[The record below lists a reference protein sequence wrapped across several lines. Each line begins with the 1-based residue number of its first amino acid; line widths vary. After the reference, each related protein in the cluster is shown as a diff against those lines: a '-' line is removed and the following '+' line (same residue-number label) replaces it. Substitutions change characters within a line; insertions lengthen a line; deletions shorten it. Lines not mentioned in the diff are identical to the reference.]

1 VKLLKRIIFCLYYKE
16 GFFYLSR
23 NFSLQKVGDVDWLI
37 RNFGFGKVTNYI
49 DEIIIILV
57 KRKPTKPDFDSFFK
71 DIIKLRKNL
80 FIPITLG
87 GGIRDIKISNSFFDN
102 GADKILINTLA
113 FEDNDAIE
121 KIAGFYGSQAICIM
135 IDHKKINGEIKL
147 YSCCGTRLE
156 KITLKKHIENL
167 NTLSCGEI
175 ILNSIDNDGNA
186 AGIDL
191 SILDNIGKSIGKP
204 ILIMGGA
211 GKPEHLS
218 SVLTSKKIS
227 GVITANLFNFLGDG
241 LKVARNFAL
250 ENNIRLAKF

>member
-1 VKLLKRIIFCLYYKE
+1 MRLLKRIIFCLYYKE

-23 NFSLQKVGDVDWLI
+23 NFRLQRVGDVYWLI
-37 RNFGFGKVTNYI
+37 KNFGFGKTTNYI

-57 KRKPTKPDFDSFFK
+57 KKEPTEKDFNSFFT
-71 DIIKLRKNL
+71 DISELRKNL

-87 GGIRDIKISNSFFDN
+87 GGIRDIKISKRFFNN

-113 FEDNDAIE
+113 YNNKKVVE
-121 KIAGFYGSQAICIM
+121 KIASFYGSQAICIM
-135 IDHKKINGEIKL
+135 VDRKKINNEINL
-147 YSCCGTRLE
+147 YSCCGTKLE
-156 KITLKKHIENL
+156 EISLQTHLKNL
-167 NTLSCGEI
+167 NHLSCGEI
-175 ILNSIDNDGNA
+175 VLNSIDNDGNA

-191 SILDNIGKSIGKP
+191 TILNNMDFTIDKP

-218 SVLTSKKIS
+218 SALSSKKIS

-241 LKVARNFAL
+241 LRLARNFAL
-250 ENNIRLAKF
+250 KQNISLAEF

>member
-1 VKLLKRIIFCLYYKE
+1 M
-16 GFFYLSR
+16 
-23 NFSLQKVGDVDWLI
+23 
-37 RNFGFGKVTNYI
+37 
-49 DEIIIILV
+49 
-57 KRKPTKPDFDSFFK
+57 
-71 DIIKLRKNL
+71 IKLHEPFLCGNEWKYIKNCLDEGWVSSAGKYVDL
-80 FIPITLG
+80 FE
-87 GGIRDIKISNSFFDN
+87 K
-102 GADKILINTLA
+102 
-113 FEDNDAIE
+113 

>member
-1 VKLLKRIIFCLYYKE
+1 MRVLKRIIFCLYYKN
-16 GFFYLSR
+16 GFFHLSR

-37 RNFGFGKVTNYI
+37 RNFGFGKATNYI
-49 DEIIIILV
+49 DEIIILLV
-57 KRKPTKPDFDSFFK
+57 KKNPTKSDFNNFFR
-71 DIIKLRKNL
+71 DILKLRKSL

-87 GGIRDIKISNSFFDN
+87 GGIRDLKISKKSFDN

-113 FEDNDAIE
+113 YENKQVIE
-121 KIAGFYGSQAICIM
+121 KIADFYGSQAICIM
-135 IDHKKINGEIKL
+135 VDHKKINNEINL
-147 YSCCGTRLE
+147 YSYYGTRLN
-156 KITLKKHIENL
+156 KISLRKHLENL
-167 NTLSCGEI
+167 NSLSCGEI

-191 SILDNIGKSIGKP
+191 TILDNVEIGIKKP

-218 SVLTSKKIS
+218 KVLASKKIS

-241 LKVARNFAL
+241 LKLARNFAL
-250 ENNIRLAKF
+250 EKNIRLARF

>member
-1 VKLLKRIIFCLYYKE
+1 MSLLKRIIFCLHYKE

-23 NFSLQKVGDVDWLI
+23 NFRLQKVGDVDWLI
-37 RNFGFGKVTNYI
+37 RNFGFGKATYYI

-57 KRKPTKPDFDSFFK
+57 KQKPTEIDFKNFFK
-71 DIIKLRKNL
+71 DIFKLRRNL

-87 GGIRDIKISNSFFDN
+87 GGIRNYETSKRFFNN
-102 GADKILINTLA
+102 GADKILINSLA
-113 FEDNDAIE
+113 FENRTIIE
-121 KIAGFYGSQAICIM
+121 KISSSYGSQAISIM
-135 IDHKKINGEIKL
+135 IDYKKFNDNIKL
-147 YSCCGTRLE
+147 YSSCGTKLE
-156 KITLKKHIENL
+156 KITIEKHLQNL
-167 NTLSCGEI
+167 NILSCGEI

-191 SILDNIGKSIGKP
+191 SILDNIKQDMDKP

-218 SVLTSKKIS
+218 SVLNSKKIS

-241 LKVARNFAL
+241 LRLARNFAL
-250 ENNIRLAKF
+250 ENNISLAKF

>member
-1 VKLLKRIIFCLYYKE
+1 MSLLKRIIFCLYYKE

-37 RNFGFGKVTNYI
+37 RNFGFGKATNYI
-49 DEIIIILV
+49 DEIVIILV
-57 KRKPTKPDFDSFFK
+57 KKKPTESDFKNFFVGVL
-71 DIIKLRKNL
+71 KLRKSL

-87 GGIRDIKISNSFFDN
+87 GGIRDLKISKRFFDN

-113 FEDNDAIE
+113 FENKEIIE
-121 KIAGFYGSQAICIM
+121 KIAGFYGSQAICVM
-135 IDHKKINGEIKL
+135 IDHRKINNEINL
-147 YSCCGTRLE
+147 YSHCGARLE
-156 KITLKKHIENL
+156 KISLKKHLENL
-167 NTLSCGEI
+167 NSLNCGEI

-191 SILDNIGKSIGKP
+191 TILDNIETNINKP

-218 SVLTSKKIS
+218 SVLASTKIS

-250 ENNIRLAKF
+250 EKNISLANF

>member
-1 VKLLKRIIFCLYYKE
+1 VRLLKRIIFCLYYKE

-23 NFSLQKVGDVDWLI
+23 NFRLQKVGDVDWLI
-37 RNFGFGKVTNYI
+37 ANFGFGKATNYI

-57 KRKPTKPDFDSFFK
+57 KKDPLESDFNNFFK
-71 DIIKLRKNL
+71 DVLKLRKNL

-87 GGIRDIKISNSFFDN
+87 GGIRDLKISKRFFDN
-102 GADKILINTLA
+102 GADKILINTLTYK
-113 FEDNDAIE
+113 DKDIIE
-121 KIAGFYGSQAICIM
+121 KMSSYYGSQAICIM
-135 IDHKKINGEIKL
+135 MDHRKINNKIKL
-147 YSCCGTRLE
+147 YSYCGTKLE
-156 KITLKKHIENL
+156 KITFKKHLENI
-167 NTLSCGEI
+167 NSLSCGEI

-191 SILDNIGKSIGKP
+191 TILDNVEKNIDKP

-218 SVLTSKKIS
+218 SVLALKRIS

-250 ENNIRLAKF
+250 EKNIRLARF